1 GARALRG
8 AGSVP
13 PKEQCIERP
22 RAGAGGGQIEK
33 GPGFGVLGA
42 NLVQHGP
49 PPMTGGAGG
58 AGSGEVP
65 RYSEIL
71 VDSIATSISMTNG
84 NLMSRVPRPPLRRRP
99 PPVEPRALGRS
110 GEDGRRRFRARPSPV
125 RAPRASASPA

>member
-1 GARALRG
+1 
-8 AGSVP
+8 VP

-22 RAGAGGGQIEK
+22 RPGTGGEQIDT
-33 GPGFGVLGA
+33 GHDLGVLGA

-71 VDSIATSISMTNG
+71 VDSIATSISM
-84 NLMSRVPRPPLRRRP
+84 
-99 PPVEPRALGRS
+99 
-110 GEDGRRRFRARPSPV
+110 
-125 RAPRASASPA
+125 